1 MFELT
6 HKNSYDVMYGTLM
19 SVDRLISGGVRVME
33 GHCWG
38 PSPIPIQERTISPP
52 EHSLWME
59 HLHTGH
65 KVSTWVHGRVS
76 TLVKKYELKPTSL
89 IIYVYNLPMGRHRQ

>member
-1 MFELT
+1 M
-6 HKNSYDVMYGTLM
+6 SGTLM
-19 SVDRLISGGVRVME
+19 SAERLISWGVRVME

-59 HLHTGH
+59 HLHTGYI
-65 KVSTWVHGRVS
+65 VS
-76 TLVKKYELKPTSL
+76 TLVKKCELKPTSL
-89 IIYVYNLPMGRHRQ
+89 IIYVYNHPMGRKTVRYRIVKAIHSQTTV